1 VFGSAATGAT
11 IERSTS
17 SNTLLSPRGQVTVD
31 QRTNS
36 LLIQDVAS
44 KIREVRKLIS
54 LLDQPVRQVMVETR
68 LVEATDNFARSLGA
82 RLAHVTRRTKGATRT
97 TTTGS
102 IDALEPLYNSNTYE
116 WPSVFNVNLP
126 SPGIGTSPAGAFTL
140 SLIKGAKQL
149 DLELS
154 ALEQDGNGKIISSPR
169 VITANQ
175 QKAVIE
181 QGQERVFTT
190 SVLGVGTVV
199 TKKAT
204 LKLEVTPQ
212 ITPDDRVNLNVD
224 ISKDNFVDATSG
236 LLNVKQVK
244 TQVLLDNGETVVIG
258 GIYEQDKADTVTKV
272 PFFGDIPL
280 LGWLFKNKEVKDNKT
295 ELLIFLT
302 PRILSENLSLR

>member
-1 VFGSAATGAT
+1 
-11 IERSTS
+11 
-17 SNTLLSPRGQVTVD
+17 
-31 QRTNS
+31 
-36 LLIQDVAS
+36 
-44 KIREVRKLIS
+44 
-54 LLDQPVRQVMVETR
+54 M
-68 LVEATDNFARSLGA
+68 
-82 RLAHVTRRTKGATRT
+82 
-97 TTTGS
+97 
-102 IDALEPLYNSNTYE
+102 
-116 WPSVFNVNLP
+116 
-126 SPGIGTSPAGAFTL
+126 
-140 SLIKGAKQL
+140 
-149 DLELS
+149 
-154 ALEQDGNGKIISSPR
+154 
-169 VITANQ
+169 
-175 QKAVIE
+175 IE

-212 ITPDDRVNLNVD
+212 ITPDDRVNLNVN

-258 GIYEQDKADTVTKV
+258 GIYEQDKADTITKV

-302 PRILSENLSLR
+302 PRILSDNLSLR